1 MVGDPEKGGGE
12 ETVKPSLTKSPDCDL
27 QQHCDQVDG
36 GEERAGGGGG
46 LEGGGEEGGAHQVE
60 RAGEEGSEQVQ
71 DGEESGVEYRAAIS
85 AGSDL
90 QSLVI
95 SI

>member
-1 MVGDPEKGGGE
+1 MVGDPEKGGRE
-12 ETVKPSLTKSPDCDL
+12 ETVKPFLTKNCDL

-60 RAGEEGSEQVQ
+60 RAGEEGAEQVQ